1 MGRIVYAEECLLSY
15 LESLAQSD
23 AYTVGLILGQST
35 ENTDYVIHLART
47 PPPASKDVIEE
58 TLIGSTTSLHQESPV
73 QFIKSIKDV
82 PSSWVAD
89 HAKHVTRMLPGGM
102 WVLGIFIVG
111 PDDCLNNNDSTQRLR
126 SIVTA
131 IHQNLEFDQYLYG
144 NNPYDNIVLAF
155 NSITKRFSC
164 KSFEANGSGPL
175 KNADVK
181 FQSKITK
188 WYQLD
193 THVDFDQMYPI
204 IKDQESE
211 SLKKQLQNILKD
223 ISSKIES
230 SIVVLEGES
239 MALDDP
245 IEILGEKKK
254 KDRKESKNNDT
265 NFNNRVLQAIIY
277 IPSLPNKSK
286 TLEIKRTNFCASI
299 KLQGQLISRTF
310 VHQSSTF
317 GEAASA
323 IKHDIMRSMASRL
336 EMHADS
342 LIEEENGLPEDN
354 ITLHEPPRRVL
365 VALPKSRITLSDYLF
380 PGEGPQE
387 ALISLQELLDLEVQ
401 ESCVQKDFEL
411 QANPAEFYSQNEIVT
426 EPTEQNKYSDN
437 NSLFLY
443 ISGLIVALSI
453 LVVSILIHYFY

>member
-1 MGRIVYAEECLLSY
+1 MGRIVYAEECLLNY

-35 ENTDYVIHLART
+35 EDTDYVIHLART

-58 TLIGSTTSLHQESPV
+58 TLIGSTTNLHQESPV

-111 PDDCLNNNDSTQRLR
+111 PDDCLNNSDSTQRLR
-126 SIVTA
+126 SIITT
-131 IHQNLEFDQYLYG
+131 IHQNLESDPYLYG
-144 NNPYDNIVLAF
+144 NNPHDNIILAY
-155 NSITKRFSC
+155 NSRTKRFSC
-164 KSFEANGSGPL
+164 KSFGANGSGSL
-175 KNADVK
+175 KNAEVK

-193 THVDFDQMYPI
+193 THVDFDQMYPV
-204 IKDQESE
+204 IKDHESD
-211 SLKKQLQNILKD
+211 SLKKQFQNILED
-223 ISSKIES
+223 ISNKIGS

-239 MALDDP
+239 MSLDDP
-245 IEILGEKKK
+245 VEILGEKKK
-254 KDRKESKNNDT
+254 KDRKESKSNDT
-265 NFNNRVLQAIIY
+265 NFNNRVLEAVIY
-277 IPSLPNKSK
+277 IPSLPNKS
-286 TLEIKRTNFCASI
+286 TSLEIKRTNFCASI
-299 KLQGQLISRTF
+299 RLQGQLISRTF
-310 VHQSSTF
+310 VHQSSTI

-323 IKHDIMRSMASRL
+323 IKHDIMRSMTSRL

-401 ESCVQKDFEL
+401 ESNVQKDFEL
-411 QANPAEFYSQNEIVT
+411 QADPSEFYSQNEIIS
-426 EPTEQNKYSDN
+426 EPTEQKKYSDN
-437 NSLFLY
+437 NHLFLY
-443 ISGLIVALSI
+443 ISGLIVALII
-453 LVVSILIHYFY
+453 LIISILIHYFY